1 MRAVNHDDGRDH
13 DHHHRVD
20 GQGVPADVALA
31 QAEVGGLKGEKTV
44 DIKVDTT
51 VVVTEKLKPEGKRR

>member
-1 MRAVNHDDGRDH
+1 MRAVDHDDGWDD

-20 GQGVPADVALA
+20 GEGVPSDVALA
-31 QAEVGGLKGEKTV
+31 QAEVGGLKRKKTV

-51 VVVTEKLKPEGKRR
+51 VVVTRRKN

>member
-13 DHHHRVD
+13 DHHHGVD

-31 QAEVGGLKGEKTV
+31 QAEVGGLKRKKNGRYKGRYDGGCDGKT
-44 DIKVDTT
+44 KA
-51 VVVTEKLKPEGKRR
+51 